1 MYGQKIDNDIEC
13 QKNEFEDSNKNDFKD
28 VIQNDYDINLE
39 S

>member
-13 QKNEFEDSNKNDFKD
+13 QKNKLEDSKKNDFKD